1 MCRLILE
8 PVILIIKTFIQVARD
23 IARTVCEW
31 VTRTIRTVRE
41 IVEKNLQVAPLA
53 T

>member
-8 PVILIIKTFIQVARD
+8 PVILIIKTFIQVAID

-41 IVEKNLQVAPLA
+41 VVEKNLQVASL
-53 T
+53 TT